1 MITPAKFSG
10 FFPQNRNKANRPLIR
25 PEMAPV
31 DWLLEGVAL
40 LGVVT
45 VFGYALYFYP
55 KLPDVIPSH
64 FNAAGKA
71 DDYSPK
77 DSFWFL
83 PGLTVFIYI
92 MLTLIVRIPHSFN
105 FLVTIT
111 PENARKQYTLAVR
124 FIRYLKV
131 IIIWLFFFIV
141 NAMAKDVRG
150 SDAEGL
156 GLWFLPVFMGAI
168 FIPMITYFI
177 LSGRHK

>member
-1 MITPAKFSG
+1 MITPGKFSG
-10 FFPQNRNKANRPLIR
+10 FFQQNRNKDNRPLIK

-31 DWLLEGVAL
+31 DWLLEGMAL
-40 LGVVT
+40 VGLVT

-55 KLPDVIPSH
+55 KLPDIIPSH

-77 DSFWFL
+77 NTFWFL
-83 PGLTVFIYI
+83 PGLTVFIYVL
-92 MLTLIVRIPHSFN
+92 LTLIARIPHSFN
-105 FLVTIT
+105 FPVAIT
-111 PENARKQYTLAVR
+111 QKNARTQYTLALR

-141 NAMAKDVRG
+141 QAMARDVRG
-150 SDAEGL
+150 SDASGL
-156 GLWFLPVFMGAI
+156 GLWFLPVFLAAI